1 MVWTTGFEPA
11 YTRIQGETITKLSL
25 RPDRGELPM
34 IDILLEGKVKINSG
48 ISMREAGFEPA
59 ISSL

>member
-1 MVWTTGFEPA
+1 
-11 YTRIQGETITKLSL
+11 
-25 RPDRGELPM
+25 M